1 MGEEMLNG
9 SIKESWKMR
18 GCWTPRRVTM
28 YVGGCVLFSL
38 GVKMFI
44 DAALGTDPLHAMIL
58 GIVKTVSRTFI
69 GVGVI
74 ESAVTIGFLLIW
86 MFWNRRLPP
95 LMTFITMAAV
105 GFLVDFW
112 NLLELQRITT
122 AWLPPV
128 ALMIAA
134 LLIDSYASALII
146 MSGIG
151 IRVMDLLAI
160 TIVRRF
166 GWEFLWAKLLF
177 EASFICLALLFDG
190 PVGWGTIGFVPI
202 VGTMIP
208 PMMWANGRYFRLPN
222 HGLPQ
227 LSAEPV

>member
-1 MGEEMLNG
+1 MLNG
-9 SIKESWKMR
+9 SIKKSWNMR
-18 GCWTPRRVTM
+18 GHWIPQRVTM

-58 GIVKTVSRTFI
+58 GIAETISQPFI

-74 ESAVTIGFLLIW
+74 ESAVTVGFLLIW

-95 LMTFITMAAV
+95 LMTFVTMAAV

-112 NLLELQRITT
+112 NLIELERIMT
-122 AWLPPV
+122 AWLPSAP
-128 ALMIAA
+128 LMIAA
-134 LLIDSYASALII
+134 LFCDAYASALII

-166 GWEFLWAKLLF
+166 RWQFLWAKLLF
-177 EASFICLALLFDG
+177 EASFISVALLFGG
-190 PVGWGTIGFVPI
+190 PVGWGTISFVPI

-208 PMMWANGRYFRLPN
+208 PMMWANGRYFRLHN
-222 HGLPQ
+222 HGMPQ
-227 LSAEPV
+227 LSAEPA